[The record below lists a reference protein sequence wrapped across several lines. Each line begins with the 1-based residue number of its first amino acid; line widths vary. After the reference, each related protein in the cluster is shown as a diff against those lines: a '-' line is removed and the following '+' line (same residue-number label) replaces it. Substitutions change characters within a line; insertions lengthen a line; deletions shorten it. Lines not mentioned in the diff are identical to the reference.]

1 MRTNDMDLLWA
12 SPEIGLWVASAH
24 RGSGV
29 VHCGVIEEH
38 PDGFHVI
45 DDRGGRVSIEGTLAE
60 AMDALSRTDAR
71 REELSAV
78 PA

>member
-45 DDRGGRVSIEGTLAE
+45 DDRGGRV
-60 AMDALSRTDAR
+60 
-71 REELSAV
+71 
-78 PA
+78 